1 MDYTATYSNIVMC
14 CYASDMVLLVDSD
27 AACQCLSKAK
37 SRIAGC
43 FYLSDHPSKIDQPK
57 LNEPMLV
64 ACKTIRHVASSAV
77 EAEMA
82 WAFTNAQLALPIRY
96 ALEAGLDHHQP
107 PTPLKSDNSTTTGF
121 FYNNMHQR
129 RSKSWDIRCH
139 WLRDEDTKINKSM
152 LG

>member
-82 WAFTNAQLALPIRY
+82 
-96 ALEAGLDHHQP
+96 
-107 PTPLKSDNSTTTGF
+107 
-121 FYNNMHQR
+121 
-129 RSKSWDIRCH
+129 
-139 WLRDEDTKINKSM
+139 
-152 LG
+152 